1 MFVRLAVAA
10 EFVEQESKVIES
22 STTISFVS
30 RLFAVIGCG
39 RVFDYR
45 PVIVVRLTFGG
56 GEPSQD

>member
-22 STTISFVS
+22 SAAIPFVS

-39 RVFDYR
+39 RVFDDC
-45 PVIVVRLTFGG
+45 PVVVVGLTFGG
-56 GEPSQD
+56 GKPSQD